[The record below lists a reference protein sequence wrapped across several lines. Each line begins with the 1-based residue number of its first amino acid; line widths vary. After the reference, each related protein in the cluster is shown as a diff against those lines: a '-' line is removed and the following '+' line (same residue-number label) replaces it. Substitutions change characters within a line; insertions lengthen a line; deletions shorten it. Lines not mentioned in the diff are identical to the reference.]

1 MEKYITVRPAYGVK
15 LNSQKAVREHF
26 EADKDFEVMDVFYA
40 GGRYVNKADAEK
52 FGLKLEVRYG
62 YQYTR
67 SVIL

>member
-52 FGLKLEVRYG
+52 YGLKLEIRYG
-62 YQYTR
+62 KNGEKVT
-67 SVIL
+67 VL